1 MRILKNIFSTTLLA
15 LVALNGHAQPGLVA
29 SFKKVIVSPYIQ
41 VTFVQ
46 GEREGVT
53 INDMVVDSSKLHVE
67 VEDGTLRLY
76 LEGAKEVPHNQHVY
90 NNEYG
95 QQSNHPYPNHA
106 VVATVTYKTLE
117 ELSLRGEETHICS
130 SPLNAAEFS
139 LKIYGA
145 SNVIF
150 TEAHL
155 GQLHTTMYGAGT
167 FGINTGAVD
176 EQYYTCYGEG
186 KINTMAITGRTGKL
200 TAYGEAEFN
209 LNVTD
214 RIKIIAFGE
223 ARVRYKGNPEIVKG
237 LHFGA
242 LDVKRIE

>member
-1 MRILKNIFSTTLLA
+1 MQLLKNIFSATLLV
-15 LVALNGHAQPGLVA
+15 LVALHGQAQAGLVA

-46 GEREGVT
+46 GDKEGVT

-67 VEDGTLRLY
+67 VEGGTLRLY
-76 LEGAKEVPHNQHVY
+76 LDGAKEVPLNQHGY
-90 NNEYG
+90 NNDGG
-95 QQSNHPYPNHA
+95 QQGHHPYPNHA

-117 ELSLRGEETHICS
+117 ELSLRGEETHICK
-130 SPLNAAEFS
+130 SPLNAAEFT
-139 LKIYGA
+139 LRIYGA
-145 SNVIF
+145 SNVVF
-150 TEAHL
+150 AEAHL
-155 GQLHTTMYGAGT
+155 GQLHTTIYGAST
-167 FGINTGAVD
+167 LDIKTGSVD

-186 KINTMAITGRTGKL
+186 KINTTAITGRTGKL

-223 ARVRYKGNPEIVKG
+223 ARLRYKGNPEIVKG

-242 LDVKRIE
+242 LDLKKIE